1 MRIIKKY
8 ILFLFL
14 FVSEIALAII
24 HFYYGI
30 SSFLEML
37 FDKFGIKLYFTI
49 FWNYNK
55 STYKYQGYMGKA
67 IAYHMN
73 PIYCIL
79 ISIAII
85 TLSVLIT
92 IKCEKKS
99 IGKVIICLSILIMI
113 LSLFITFGVMY
124 RYFDEMS
131 HEVV

>member
-1 MRIIKKY
+1 MRTIKKY

-30 SSFLEML
+30 SSFFDML
-37 FDKFGIKLYFTI
+37 FDKFGIKLYFTL
-49 FWNYNK
+49 FWDYNK
-55 STYKYQGYMGKA
+55 STYKYRVYMDKA

-73 PIYCIL
+73 PIYCSL

-85 TLSVLIT
+85 TLSVLIA
-92 IKCEKKS
+92 IKSEKKS
-99 IGKVIICLSILIMI
+99 IIKVIICLSILIMI

-124 RYFDEMS
+124 CYFDEMS
-131 HEVV
+131 HEIV